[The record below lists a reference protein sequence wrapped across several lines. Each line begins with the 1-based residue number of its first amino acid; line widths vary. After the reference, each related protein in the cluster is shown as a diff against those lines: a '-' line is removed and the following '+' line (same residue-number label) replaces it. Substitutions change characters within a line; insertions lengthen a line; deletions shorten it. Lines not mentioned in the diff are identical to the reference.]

1 MDAAEGAAGVPKA
14 LAKWMRQRQ
23 GANFCSFSTPALR
36 SRILLY
42 SQKAGLQ
49 ALAKWMRQRQ
59 GANFCPFN
67 ARDPQA
73 LSQ

>member
-23 GANFCSFSTPALR
+23 AANFCSFSTPALG

-49 ALAKWMRQRQ
+49 ALAK
-59 GANFCPFN
+59 
-67 ARDPQA
+67 
-73 LSQ
+73 